1 MVQEQRALSSSRPS
15 SAAGWPW
22 SIPKGQEANQKLE
35 GTKSA
40 SLPVEKPA
48 ALGQSWA
55 VTARGAGRE
64 LVGGTAEPSR
74 QRSTRAELAEL
85 GGRGI
90 SRRTGVQTCVQV
102 RTGEYR

>member
-1 MVQEQRALSSSRPS
+1 MVHPEGPRSQSEVRGDKVRKPTSGEASSSG
-15 SAAGWPW
+15 A
-22 SIPKGQEANQKLE
+22 
-35 GTKSA
+35 
-40 SLPVEKPA
+40 V
-48 ALGQSWA
+48 LGA